1 MLKASYIKM
10 RLEGE
15 DDTKK
20 KTSDGLTILIDAY
33 KSKKWK
39 IYNYIVKRQLH
50 QFKTVKSYCIFR
62 SIVFW
67 RCKCKNNEPEVMVNL
82 DSLEISLKGYL
93 DGSVV

>member
-10 RLEGE
+10 QLEE

-39 IYNYIVKRQLH
+39 IYNYIVKR
-50 QFKTVKSYCIFR
+50 
-62 SIVFW
+62 
-67 RCKCKNNEPEVMVNL
+67 
-82 DSLEISLKGYL
+82 
-93 DGSVV
+93 